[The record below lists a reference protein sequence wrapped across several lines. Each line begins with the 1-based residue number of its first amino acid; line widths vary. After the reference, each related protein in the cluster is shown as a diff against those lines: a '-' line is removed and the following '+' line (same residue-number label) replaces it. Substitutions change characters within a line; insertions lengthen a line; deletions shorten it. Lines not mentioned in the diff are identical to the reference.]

1 MEVAASTEQRKA
13 YVERMRALAGPQD
26 QLKFD

>member
-1 MEVAASTEQRKA
+1 MTGSNEKRAA
-13 YVERMRALAGPQD
+13 YIERMRALAGPQD